1 MKKVIAKILR
11 EQWDEEE
18 TPIPEKML
26 QRYFKFIDRVGIKIA
41 LPLLGLED
49 DEKKAEVL
57 VKYYRE
63 SNNPKEEYIPI
74 NFSPSETS
82 KLFEDRDYN
91 LEELVEG
98 YLTGNY
104 DYDFHYDCYDYDH
117 NWMWDDI
124 SNENQKYIL
133 GKAKEAGVDMDDEDY
148 VVGFIEEEYG
158 WDIGCAWGDAQNDAD
173 IGILHKD
180 IFETVEDF
188 YSKFDGEWDFDAGVY
203 KGKISTV
210 DLTQSTVFGDVIVD
224 HLEYNNN
231 IDWVGIMEGV
241 IEYEMDNIGYD
252 SVLFDE
258 KPYIDTDKHFRYG
271 GAGDMDKD
279 YMNDILKDRFTE
291 WD

>member
-124 SNENQKYIL
+124 SNENQKYIFL
-133 GKAKEAGVDMDDEDY
+133 FLHLFLNNLNYKY
-148 VVGFIEEEYG
+148 TFI
-158 WDIGCAWGDAQNDAD
+158 
-173 IGILHKD
+173 
-180 IFETVEDF
+180 
-188 YSKFDGEWDFDAGVY
+188 
-203 KGKISTV
+203 
-210 DLTQSTVFGDVIVD
+210 
-224 HLEYNNN
+224 
-231 IDWVGIMEGV
+231 
-241 IEYEMDNIGYD
+241 
-252 SVLFDE
+252 
-258 KPYIDTDKHFRYG
+258 
-271 GAGDMDKD
+271 
-279 YMNDILKDRFTE
+279 
-291 WD
+291 